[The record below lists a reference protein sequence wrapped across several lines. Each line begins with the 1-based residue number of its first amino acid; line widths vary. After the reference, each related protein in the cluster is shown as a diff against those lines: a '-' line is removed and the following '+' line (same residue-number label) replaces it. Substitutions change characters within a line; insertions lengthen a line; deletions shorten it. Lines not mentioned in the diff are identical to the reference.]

1 MINHAVEKLRWVV
14 EQRLPFTLYGEPGSG
29 KTVFIK
35 ALLRV
40 ADVPTLVLGLKG
52 DEAEVPRRTLFF
64 PWDVIKHRL
73 SDAVRF
79 FGAVRGMSLLAERA
93 ASFDSVDALVQWLS
107 AVANGAQPIEG
118 DAYTVRGAATWLIER
133 LRVMRQRICVGDAA
147 WPALAGTSAINADDA
162 AALMGLLY
170 ASREWAELR
179 RRFVVVDDVLTAAK
193 LVEESAVE
201 AFVATIRS
209 FTRGSIVVR
218 QEVPDPRKII
228 DEPAII
234 APHKAW
240 SRDHYVV
247 VIGGVVE
254 EKIPAKDV
262 RRLAASIEPGDC
274 GCVNIDNSSNSISS
288 DGISSKPVLTWGE
301 YSNMREM
308 VEQLVERR
316 LAEFEEGIRREMEE
330 IRQELRRVADAVNG
344 LVIYD
349 AAEKRF
355 VPRQLLEIEERLRRL
370 EAEIRDGRWVRRV
383 VERVVEEVAE
393 QVAARV
399 LRRLEEFEAW
409 VIEQLERLER

>member
-1 MINHAVEKLRWVV
+1 
-14 EQRLPFTLYGEPGSG
+14 
-29 KTVFIK
+29 
-35 ALLRV
+35 
-40 ADVPTLVLGLKG
+40 
-52 DEAEVPRRTLFF
+52 
-64 PWDVIKHRL
+64 
-73 SDAVRF
+73 
-79 FGAVRGMSLLAERA
+79 
-93 ASFDSVDALVQWLS
+93 
-107 AVANGAQPIEG
+107 
-118 DAYTVRGAATWLIER
+118 
-133 LRVMRQRICVGDAA
+133 
-147 WPALAGTSAINADDA
+147 
-162 AALMGLLY
+162 
-170 ASREWAELR
+170 
-179 RRFVVVDDVLTAAK
+179 
-193 LVEESAVE
+193 
-201 AFVATIRS
+201 
-209 FTRGSIVVR
+209 
-218 QEVPDPRKII
+218 
-228 DEPAII
+228 
-234 APHKAW
+234 
-240 SRDHYVV
+240 

-399 LRRLEEFEAW
+399 LRRLEEFETW
-409 VIEQLERLER
+409 VKEQLERLER